1 VAPEGS
7 GKLLAK
13 HGFEVR
19 ELSAGGRLEL
29 APGASVLAVD
39 AAHDSGRMPLGA
51 KADPLGYVL
60 DAGGARIYFAGDTD
74 LFDEMDDLSG
84 LDLALIPVW
93 GWGPKL
99 GEGHLDPERA
109 AAAVARLRPR
119 LAVPIHWG
127 TFFPIGRRDRAGRL
141 TDPPHEFA
149 RAAATAAPGVE
160 VRVIEA
166 LGWGALAASSLVI
179 GAALGLAR
187 DWPDRLVGLVLG
199 FGAGALISAVS
210 FELALEGIEEGGAA
224 AAGVGL
230 ALGAL
235 TYFFLSRKIQGLAL
249 GAFLDGVPEQL
260 VLGIGIATGNGVSV
274 GLLTAV
280 FVSNLPEAI
289 GSVDEMRSTR
299 RSSAQIMRMWIVIA
313 VVCALASVLG
323 WVLADNIGGRVG
335 GAING
340 FAAGALLVMLT
351 DAMIPDAHRQ
361 AGQTAG
367 LVVVL
372 GFAVATALSQV
383 SWTE

>member
-1 VAPEGS
+1 
-7 GKLLAK
+7 
-13 HGFEVR
+13 
-19 ELSAGGRLEL
+19 
-29 APGASVLAVD
+29 
-39 AAHDSGRMPLGA
+39 M
-51 KADPLGYVL
+51 
-60 DAGGARIYFAGDTD
+60 
-74 LFDEMDDLSG
+74 
-84 LDLALIPVW
+84 
-93 GWGPKL
+93 
-99 GEGHLDPERA
+99 
-109 AAAVARLRPR
+109 
-119 LAVPIHWG
+119 
-127 TFFPIGRRDRAGRL
+127 
-141 TDPPHEFA
+141 
-149 RAAATAAPGVE
+149 
-160 VRVIEA
+160 IEA

-224 AAGVGL
+224 AAGIGL

-235 TYFFLSRKIQGLAL
+235 TYFFLSRRIQGLAL

-274 GLLTAV
+274 GLLAAV

-383 SWTE
+383 S